1 MDILEVI
8 CLDQP
13 NILVDENGTGYLVE
27 GKINNAVTFISV
39 FYEVIRKLFILFFV
53 FVGAG
58 SIAFIT
64 ISLSVYNDI
73 KEYNKFTERIREGE
87 GDDGEGKG
95 AGEEEESEEEFLE
108 KYLQEYDT
116 LEERKMNEI
125 ELGDLKNLYIE
136 EKTPRGN
143 VIMSYNNITGA
154 FEYYSNTKDLPYS
167 YLEVVGRSYVIKYLC
182 KELLIDTKSEID
194 KAKKIKEKNKVE
206 GAGIGVDDKT
216 TNEVNKVN
224 EVNEV
229 NKVNKVNEV
238 NKVNKV
244 NEKVSVFARFK
255 NYNTDTK
262 KESTKLQKSG
272 DSNENKESNEVIL
285 LERSNHY
292 VYKGKLED
300 YEKEHRNDEDSTE
313 EFEHLDYNTF
323 KNLSMDEKKNL

>member
-39 FYEVIRKLFILFFV
+39 FYEVIRKLFVLFFV

-87 GDDGEGKG
+87 GDDGEGE
-95 AGEEEESEEEFLE
+95 GEGEESEEEFLE

-116 LEERKMNEI
+116 LEERKLNEI

-154 FEYYSNTKDLPYS
+154 FEYYSNSKDLPYS

-206 GAGIGVDDKT
+206 GAGIGLDDKT
-216 TNEVNKVN
+216 ANEINEVNKA
-224 EVNEV
+224 
-229 NKVNKVNEV
+229 NKVNKANEA
-238 NKVNKV
+238 NEA
-244 NEKVSVFARFK
+244 NEKVNVFARFK

-262 KESTKLQKSG
+262 KESTKLQKPG